1 MTPTPW
7 GYDVKSLPPLAT
19 AADYEAITGKA
30 ATTAVEK
37 ALTAVSAA
45 IRAYC
50 GWHVSPS
57 LECSA
62 SLDAEQ
68 GARCAS
74 LPCMGITDVTSVGDC
89 ASYEWSRSGL
99 VRLKS
104 GTFEGGW
111 QSVSVAFVAGIDAPE
126 LVQLVCSIAD
136 GIAQAPTGISSE
148 SAGAVSVTWDA
159 DLSRVDSVLNDR
171 TKSML
176 APYRISR
183 GE

>member
-1 MTPTPW
+1 MIPTPW
-7 GYDVKSLPPLAT
+7 GYDVASLPPIAT
-19 AADYEAITGKA
+19 ESDYKAVTGKD
-30 ATTAVEK
+30 ATDAVE
-37 ALTAVSAA
+37 AAIAAVSAA
-45 IRAYC
+45 IRAFC

-62 SLDAEQ
+62 SIDAEP
-68 GARCAS
+68 GATYAS
-74 LPCMGITDVTSVGDC
+74 LPCMGVTSV
-89 ASYEWSRSGL
+89 ASVGESTAFEWARSGL

-104 GTFEGGW
+104 GSFEGGW
-111 QSVSVAFVAGIDAPE
+111 QSVPVSFTAGYDAPE
-126 LVQLVCSIAD
+126 LVQLACSIAD
-136 GIAQAPTGISSE
+136 GMAKAPTGVSSE